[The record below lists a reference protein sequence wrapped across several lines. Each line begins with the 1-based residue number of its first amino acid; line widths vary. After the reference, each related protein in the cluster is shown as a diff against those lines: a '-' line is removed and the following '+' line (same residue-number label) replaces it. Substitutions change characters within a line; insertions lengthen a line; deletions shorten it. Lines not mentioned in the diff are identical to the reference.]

1 MIKGFVLQIL
11 GLLISLI
18 SFAQR
23 IPEVYYRAQAL
34 MDQNQFSEAIYWLD
48 SALVKS
54 SNNPNLW
61 VKRGEAHFQSGEFQK
76 AIEDFKNA
84 ESIRNGIASYWLARS
99 YAMINDT
106 TNTFMELKR
115 HLTLPVK
122 EIEATILMDTAFNG
136 LKQTLEWKKLWLNDW
151 YTPYER
157 MIADVAY
164 HFSRNRWN
172 DAIDLLNQR
181 IEGRTARHQLYAMRG
196 EAYYNINSYRAAEAD
211 FLQALKKSR
220 RNHSYM
226 AWYAKTLMAQGKSK
240 KAVSQLNRAID
251 QSGGEPSYF
260 KLRAQALAGIDDYQS
275 AISDIQHYLSYYPNC
290 IQGIELFAVFAMESG
305 RNIDA
310 LFQLGKLI
318 KANPNEALYYFL
330 RGRIYMKSQNWT
342 VAEIDFS
349 KAISLEIDMVDAYMH
364 RGQCN
369 INLGNKNEACNDWK
383 NALKLGK
390 FEAQELIYKHCR

>member
-1 MIKGFVLQIL
+1 MFKGLTLQLFGLIL
-11 GLLISLI
+11 SLM
-18 SFAQR
+18 SLAQR
-23 IPEVYYRAQAL
+23 MPEMYYRAQAL
-34 MDQNQFSEAIYWLD
+34 MDQGQSFQAIIWLD

-61 VKRGEAHFQSGEFQK
+61 IKRGEAHFQCSEFKK

-84 ESIRNGIASYWLARS
+84 EKIRAGIASIWLARS
-99 YAMINDT
+99 YAMMNDT
-106 TNTFMELKR
+106 LNAFAELNR
-115 HLTLPVK
+115 HLTSPVK
-122 EIEATILMDTAFNG
+122 EFEATILLDTSFNK
-136 LKQTLEWKKLWLNDW
+136 LKQTTEWKKIWLNDW

-157 MIADVAY
+157 LIADVAY
-164 HFSRNRWN
+164 QFSRNRWN

-226 AWYAKTLMAQGKSK
+226 AWYAKTLIAQGKSK
-240 KAVSQLNRAID
+240 KALSQLNRAID
-251 QSGGEPSYF
+251 QSGGDPKYF
-260 KLRAQALAGIDDYQS
+260 EIRAQAFAGIYDYTN
-275 AISDIQHYLSYYPNC
+275 AISDIQHYLSYYPNR
-290 IQGIELFAVFAMESG
+290 IKAIELFAVFAMESG

-318 KANPNEALYYFL
+318 KANPNEPFYYFL
-330 RGRIYMKSQNWT
+330 RGKIYMKSQNWT

-349 KAISLEIDMVDAYMH
+349 KAISLEIDIVDAYMH
-364 RGQCN
+364 RGQCY
-369 INLGNKNEACNDWK
+369 INLGNKDDACRDWRK
-383 NALKLGK
+383 AQKLGK